1 MSEVGWVN
9 HDFCEPVSLLIPESA
24 ERGQLRQTHH
34 LDVIWKSWSEI
45 QILPRFSGTEHP
57 SLADSL

>member
-9 HDFCEPVSLLIPESA
+9 HDFCESVSLLIPDSA

-34 LDVIWKSWSEI
+34 LDVLKKSWSEI
-45 QILPRFSGTEHP
+45 QILPRFSASNRT
-57 SLADSL
+57 S

>member
-24 ERGQLRQTHH
+24 GKGQLRQTQH
-34 LDVIWKSWSEI
+34 LDVLKSWSKI
-45 QILPRFSGTEHP
+45 
-57 SLADSL
+57 